1 MKTLVAISGDL
12 VGLRGLRLRTSDTN
26 VGSSNDA
33 ITYSQLIGWRRR
45 GLRNGNW
52 ALLDSCE
59 KGLFRCSLWLAR
71 VRNEIS
77 NMKLMVQV
85 LRIVSK
91 LLESFRSRTMKTGM
105 RRASV
110 MIEIYTKPEGV
121 FDWAP
126 RMREWLSDS
135 RFMWYLGILDVNG

>member
-1 MKTLVAISGDL
+1 M
-12 VGLRGLRLRTSDTN
+12 GLRGLRLPTSDTN
-26 VGSSNDA
+26 VGPPDGA

-59 KGLFRCSLWLAR
+59 KGLFRCGLWLAR
-71 VRNEIS
+71 VRNEIR

-105 RRASV
+105 RRASS
-110 MIEIYTKPEGV
+110 MIETYMKPEGV

-126 RMREWLSDS
+126 QMRGWLSDS
-135 RFMWYLGILDVNG
+135 RFMWYLGVLDVNG